1 MGKLRQKNTKL
12 EETLKHFERNLQERE
27 SSLQDKERTI
37 LNLRSNNRTLDNFRY
52 VLDHRISQLTKEKG
66 PIAEHI
72 DKLEAHIRNM
82 YEELVNEFAAKKST
96 DRILNQKELKIEA
109 FSNEVSKLRVS
120 VREKER
126 KIFSIC
132 HDIVQGR

>member
-1 MGKLRQKNTKL
+1 M
-12 EETLKHFERNLQERE
+12 
-27 SSLQDKERTI
+27 
-37 LNLRSNNRTLDNFRY
+37 
-52 VLDHRISQLTKEKG
+52 LDHRISQLTKEKG

-96 DRILNQKELKIEA
+96 DRILNNKELKIEA
-109 FSNEVSKLRVS
+109 QHNEVTKLRVS

-132 HDIVQGR
+132 HDIESCVKLTDPKDCLLYTSPSPRDRG